1 MEILSTNRGVRRIL
15 GKFSELKTKTVE
27 QEQIT
32 TVIPSWKH
40 KAQLKKIKHMGWN
53 NLRGVESAWACLT
66 KTWEQTLAERV
77 TSRQDITNL
86 KKIK

>member
-40 KAQLKKIKHMGWN
+40 KAQLKKIKHMG
-53 NLRGVESAWACLT
+53 
-66 KTWEQTLAERV
+66 
-77 TSRQDITNL
+77 
-86 KKIK
+86 